1 MDFSAA
7 LMLWPGWIALAVLYR
22 VALGCLDH
30 QRVHTYVHARGG
42 RVISL
47 EWSPFGPGWFG
58 AQGERIYEIRFVD
71 RDGTERQAVCKTG
84 LFAGV
89 FLSADTLP

>member
-1 MDFSAA
+1 MDLSAA
-7 LMLWPGWIALAVLYR
+7 LVLWPGWIALAILLR

-30 QRVHTYVHARGG
+30 QRIHDCVKSRGG

-47 EWSPFGPGWFG
+47 EWIPFGPGWFAG
-58 AQGERIYEIRFVD
+58 RSGRIYEIRFAD
-71 RDGTERQAVCKTG
+71 RHGHEHCATCSTG

-89 FLSADTLP
+89 FFSADTLP